1 GAIMRSFEKHFAK
14 MVAREKKPMNYE
26 ELSALVLQWGEDK
39 GIFAKST
46 PLRQL
51 DKTQEELDETKEA
64 LQKLASLTD
73 QQILSEKLLTD
84 DPNTLDLEEDAL
96 LEAKDGIGD
105 MLVTII
111 LLAKMVNMDSV
122 DCLQSAYDVIKK
134 RTGKMVDGQFVK
146 DN

>member
-1 GAIMRSFEKHFAK
+1 MRSFEKHFAK

-64 LQKLASLTD
+64 LQKLAALTD

-96 LEAKDGIGD
+96 AEAKDGIGD

-111 LLAKMVNMDSV
+111 LLAKMVDMNSV
-122 DCLQSAYDVIKK
+122 DCLQAAYDVIKK

>member
-1 GAIMRSFEKHFAK
+1 MRSFEKHFAK

-84 DPNTLDLEEDAL
+84 DPDTLDLEEDAL
-96 LEAKDGIGD
+96 AEAKDGIGD

-111 LLAKMVNMDSV
+111 LLAKMLNMDSV

-134 RTGKMVDGQFVK
+134 RTGKMVNGQFVK

>member
-1 GAIMRSFEKHFAK
+1 

-73 QQILSEKLLTD
+73 QEILSEKLLTD
-84 DPNTLDLEEDAL
+84 DPDTLDLEEDAL
-96 LEAKDGIGD
+96 AEAKDGIGD

-111 LLAKMVNMDSV
+111 LLAKMVDMYTV

-134 RTGKMVDGQFVK
+134 RTGKMVNGQFVK

>member
-1 GAIMRSFEKHFAK
+1 MRNFEKYFTQLIK
-14 MVAREKKPMNYE
+14 SQESMNYE
-26 ELSALVLQWGEDK
+26 QLSALVIKWGEDK

-51 DKTQEELDETKEA
+51 DKTQEEVNETKEA
-64 LQKLASLTD
+64 LEKLASLTN
-73 QQILSEKLLTD
+73 QEILD
-84 DPNTLDLEEDAL
+84 DVLMSDDFGNISLEEDAL
-96 LEAKDGIGD
+96 AEAKDGIGD

-122 DCLQSAYDVIKK
+122 DCLEAAYDVIKK

-146 DN
+146 DQ

>member
-1 GAIMRSFEKHFAK
+1 

-64 LQKLASLTD
+64 LQKLASLAG
-73 QQILSEKLLTD
+73 QEILSEELLTD
-84 DPNTLDLEEDAL
+84 DPDTLDLEEDAL
-96 LEAKDGIGD
+96 AEAKDGIGD

-111 LLAKMVNMDSV
+111 LLAKMIDMNSV
-122 DCLQSAYDVIKK
+122 DCLQAAYDVIKK
-134 RTGKMVDGQFVK
+134 RTGKMVNGQFVK
-146 DN
+146 D

>member
-1 GAIMRSFEKHFAK
+1 

-26 ELSALVLQWGEDK
+26 ELSTLVLQWGEDK

-84 DPNTLDLEEDAL
+84 DPDTLDLEEDAL
-96 LEAKDGIGD
+96 AEAKDGIGD

-111 LLAKMVNMDSV
+111 LLAKMVDMDTV

-134 RTGKMVDGQFVK
+134 RTGKMVNGQFVK

>member
-1 GAIMRSFEKHFAK
+1 MRSFETHFAK
-14 MVAREKKPMNYE
+14 MVAREKKSMNYE

-51 DKTQEELDETKEA
+51 DKTQEELDEAKEA

-73 QQILSEKLLTD
+73 QEILSEKLLTD
-84 DPNTLDLEEDAL
+84 DPDTLDLEEDAL
-96 LEAKDGIGD
+96 AEAKDGIGD

-111 LLAKMVNMDSV
+111 LLAKMVNMDTV

>member
-1 GAIMRSFEKHFAK
+1 MRSFEKHFAK

>member
-1 GAIMRSFEKHFAK
+1 MRSFEKHFAK
-14 MVAREKKPMNYE
+14 MIAKQKQSMNYE

-51 DKTQEELDETKEA
+51 DKTQEELDETREA
-64 LQKLASLTD
+64 LQKLVSLGD
-73 QQILSEKLLTD
+73 QEILDEKLLTED
-84 DPNTLDLEEDAL
+84 LDSLTLEEDTL

-111 LLAKMVNMDSV
+111 LLAKMLNMDSV

-134 RTGKMVDGQFVK
+134 RTGKMVNGQFVK

>member
-1 GAIMRSFEKHFAK
+1 

-26 ELSALVLQWGEDK
+26 ELSTLVLQWGEDK

-84 DPNTLDLEEDAL
+84 DPDTLDLEEDAL
-96 LEAKDGIGD
+96 AEAKDGIGD

-111 LLAKMVNMDSV
+111 LLAKMVNMDTV

-134 RTGKMVDGQFVK
+134 RTGKMINGQFVK

>member
-1 GAIMRSFEKHFAK
+1 MRSFETHFAK
-14 MVAREKKPMNYE
+14 MVAREKKSMNYE

-73 QQILSEKLLTD
+73 QEILSEKLLTD
-84 DPNTLDLEEDAL
+84 DPDTLDLEEDAL
-96 LEAKDGIGD
+96 AEAKDGIGD

-111 LLAKMVNMDSV
+111 LLAKMVDMDTV

-134 RTGKMVDGQFVK
+134 RTGKMVNGQFVK

>member
-1 GAIMRSFEKHFAK
+1 MRSFEKHFAK
-14 MVAREKKPMNYE
+14 MVAKEKKSMNYE
-26 ELSALVLQWGEDK
+26 ELSTLVLQWGEDK

>member
-1 GAIMRSFEKHFAK
+1 MRNFEKYFTQLIK
-14 MVAREKKPMNYE
+14 SQESMNYE
-26 ELSALVLQWGEDK
+26 QLSALVIKWGEDK

-64 LQKLASLTD
+64 LEKLASLTN
-73 QQILSEKLLTD
+73 QEILDDVLLSD
-84 DPNTLDLEEDAL
+84 DFGNISLEEDAL
-96 LEAKDGIGD
+96 AEAKDGIGD

-122 DCLQSAYDVIKK
+122 DCLEAAYDIIKK

>member
-1 GAIMRSFEKHFAK
+1 MIAEQKQ
-14 MVAREKKPMNYE
+14 PMNYE

-51 DKTQEELDETKEA
+51 DKTQEELDETREA
-64 LQKLASLTD
+64 LQKLVSLSD
-73 QQILSEKLLTD
+73 QEILDGKLLTED
-84 DPNTLDLEEDAL
+84 IDSLNLEEDAL

-134 RTGKMVDGQFVK
+134 RTGKMVNGQFVK

>member
-1 GAIMRSFEKHFAK
+1 MRSFEKHFAK
-14 MVAREKKPMNYE
+14 MIAKQKQSMNYE
-26 ELSALVLQWGEDK
+26 ELSTLVLQWGEDK

-51 DKTQEELDETKEA
+51 DKTQEELDETREA
-64 LQKLASLTD
+64 LQKLVSLSD
-73 QQILSEKLLTD
+73 QEILDDALLSD
-84 DPNTLDLEEDAL
+84 DFGKISLEEDAL
-96 LEAKDGIGD
+96 EEAKDGIGD

>member
-1 GAIMRSFEKHFAK
+1 MRNFEKYFTQLIK
-14 MVAREKKPMNYE
+14 SQESMNYE
-26 ELSALVLQWGEDK
+26 QLSALVIKWGEDK

-51 DKTQEELDETKEA
+51 DKTQEELNETKEA
-64 LQKLASLTD
+64 LEKLASLTN
-73 QQILSEKLLTD
+73 QEILDDVLLSD
-84 DPNTLDLEEDAL
+84 DFGNISLEEDAL
-96 LEAKDGIGD
+96 AEAKDGIGD

-122 DCLQSAYDVIKK
+122 DCLEAAYNIIKK

>member
-1 GAIMRSFEKHFAK
+1 MRSFEKHFAK

-26 ELSALVLQWGEDK
+26 ELSTLVLQWGEDK

-84 DPNTLDLEEDAL
+84 DPDTLDLEEDAL
-96 LEAKDGIGD
+96 AEAKDGIGD

-111 LLAKMVNMDSV
+111 LLAKMVDMDTV

>member
-1 GAIMRSFEKHFAK
+1 MRNFEKYFTQLIK
-14 MVAREKKPMNYE
+14 SQESMNYE
-26 ELSALVLQWGEDK
+26 QLSALVIKWGEDK

-51 DKTQEELDETKEA
+51 DKTQEELNETKEA
-64 LQKLASLTD
+64 LEKLASLTN
-73 QQILSEKLLTD
+73 QEILDDVLLSD
-84 DPNTLDLEEDAL
+84 DFGNISLEEDAL
-96 LEAKDGIGD
+96 AEAKDGIGD

-111 LLAKMVNMDSV
+111 LLARMVNMDSV
-122 DCLQSAYDVIKK
+122 DCLEAAYDIIKK

>member
-1 GAIMRSFEKHFAK
+1 MRSFEKHFAK

-26 ELSALVLQWGEDK
+26 ELSALVLQWGGDK

-73 QQILSEKLLTD
+73 QEILSEKLLTD
-84 DPNTLDLEEDAL
+84 DPDTLDLEEDAL
-96 LEAKDGIGD
+96 AEAKDGIGD

-111 LLAKMVNMDSV
+111 LLAKMVDMDTV

-134 RTGKMVDGQFVK
+134 RTGKMVNGQFVK

>member
-1 GAIMRSFEKHFAK
+1 

-73 QQILSEKLLTD
+73 QEILSEKLLTD
-84 DPNTLDLEEDAL
+84 DPDTLDLEEDAL
-96 LEAKDGIGD
+96 AEAKDGIGD

-111 LLAKMVNMDSV
+111 LLAKMVDMDTV

-134 RTGKMVDGQFVK
+134 RTGKMVNGQFVK

>member
-1 GAIMRSFEKHFAK
+1 MRSFEKHFAK
-14 MVAREKKPMNYE
+14 MIAKQKQSMNYE

-64 LQKLASLTD
+64 LQKLASLAG
-73 QQILSEKLLTD
+73 QEILSEELLTD
-84 DPNTLDLEEDAL
+84 DPDTLDLEEDAL
-96 LEAKDGIGD
+96 AEAKDGIGD

-111 LLAKMVNMDSV
+111 LLAKMIDMNSV
-122 DCLQSAYDVIKK
+122 DCLQAAYDVIKK
-134 RTGKMVDGQFVK
+134 RTGKMVNGQFVK
-146 DN
+146 D

>member
-1 GAIMRSFEKHFAK
+1 MRSFEKHFAK
-14 MVAREKKPMNYE
+14 MVAREKKTMNYE

-64 LQKLASLTD
+64 LQKLAALTD

-96 LEAKDGIGD
+96 AEAKDGIGD